1 MKRSG
6 LITTKVGMTRLYDEG
21 GVAHAVTVLSVGDCA
36 VIGNRTTEKNGYI
49 ANILG
54 LREAKAKHVAKPQAK
69 AAEKAGVKSYRKVV
83 EFRVS
88 DDCVIPVG
96 TQLSAAHFI
105 AGQYV
110 DVQATS
116 KGKGFQG
123 AMKRHNF
130 GGKEASH
137 GVLKAHRSLGGTG
150 MREWPGRVLKG
161 KKMSGQMGNETV
173 TVQNLKVFGTDTE
186 ENLIFVEGAV
196 PGSNGTFVLVS
207 DAIKKNQDKLPVPT
221 FVAEK
226 QEVAAPVEQE
236 HVNESEQA

>member
-6 LITTKVGMTRLYDEG
+6 LITTKMGMTRLYDDA

-36 VIGNRTTEKNGYI
+36 VIGNRTMDKNGYV
-49 ANILG
+49 ANVLG
-54 LREAKAKHVAKPQAK
+54 IREAKAKHVAKPQAI
-69 AAEKAGVKSYRKVV
+69 AAEKAGVKPYRKIV

-96 TQLSAAHFI
+96 TSLSASHFV
-105 AGQYV
+105 AGQFV

-130 GGKEASH
+130 GGKEATH

-173 TVQNLKVFGTDTE
+173 TVQNLKVFGVDAA
-186 ENLIFVEGAV
+186 ENLVFVEGAV
-196 PGSNGTFVLVS
+196 PGCNGTFVLIT
-207 DAIKKNQDKLPVPT
+207 DAIKKEHKDLPVPT
-221 FVAEK
+221 ATKESTETKSESVAE
-226 QEVAAPVEQE
+226 
-236 HVNESEQA
+236 

>member
-1 MKRSG
+1 M
-6 LITTKVGMTRLYDEG
+6 YDDA

-36 VIGNRTTEKNGYI
+36 VIGNRTMEKNGYV

-54 LREAKAKHVAKPQAK
+54 VCEAKAKHVAKPQAV
-69 AAEKAGVKSYRKVV
+69 AAEKSGIKPYRKVV

-88 DDCVIPVG
+88 DDCVIPSG
-96 TQLSAAHFI
+96 TQLSASHFVV
-105 AGQYV
+105 GQFV

-173 TVQNLKVFGTDTE
+173 TVQNLKVFGVSAS

-196 PGSNGTFVLVS
+196 PGANGTFVLVT
-207 DAIKKNQDKLPVPT
+207 DAIKKEQKELPVPT
-221 FVAEK
+221 FQNVVESAPSATTETETVAE
-226 QEVAAPVEQE
+226 
-236 HVNESEQA
+236 

>member
-6 LITTKVGMTRLYDEG
+6 LITTKIGMTRMYDDAG
-21 GVAHAVTVLSVGDCA
+21 AAHAVTVLSVGDCA
-36 VIGNRTTEKNGYI
+36 VIGNRTMEKNGYV

-54 LREAKAKHVAKPQAK
+54 VCEAKAKHVAKPQAV
-69 AAEKAGVKSYRKVV
+69 AAEKSGIKPYRKVV

-88 DDCVIPVG
+88 DDCVIPSG
-96 TQLSAAHFI
+96 TQLSASHFVV
-105 AGQYV
+105 GQFV

-173 TVQNLKVFGTDTE
+173 TVQNLKVFGVSAS

-196 PGSNGTFVLVS
+196 PGANGTFVLVT
-207 DAIKKNQDKLPVPT
+207 DAIKKEQKELPVPT
-221 FVAEK
+221 FKNVVESAPSATTETETVAE
-226 QEVAAPVEQE
+226 
-236 HVNESEQA
+236 

>member
-1 MKRSG
+1 MLFRS
-6 LITTKVGMTRLYDEG
+6 
-21 GVAHAVTVLSVGDCA
+21 
-36 VIGNRTTEKNGYI
+36 
-49 ANILG
+49 
-54 LREAKAKHVAKPQAK
+54 
-69 AAEKAGVKSYRKVV
+69 
-83 EFRVS
+83 
-88 DDCVIPVG
+88 
-96 TQLSAAHFI
+96 
-105 AGQYV
+105 GQYV

-130 GGKEASH
+130 GGKEATH

-173 TVQNLKVFGTDTE
+173 TVQNLKVFGTDAV

-207 DAIKKNQDKLPVPT
+207 DAVKKVQDQLPVPT
-221 FVAEK
+221 AIVAEPK
-226 QEVAAPVEQE
+226 VAEAEVATESNEP
-236 HVNESEQA
+236 VNETEQA